1 LLTGYGG
8 YVSLAQYTF
17 AGVGAAVVAKM
28 DTTSPLAILVAM
40 LIAAAVGALVALP
53 VIRLTGLYLAIA
65 TLAFGYLME
74 NLVFQADWMF
84 GFGATLNAKRISIF
98 GWDFSDNTA
107 YVFFVLVVFVLVGM
121 ALLMVRRGAI
131 GRLLIA
137 LRDSPAACGTLG
149 LNQRWFRVAVFSAS
163 AGIAGLAGGLLAGLF
178 HFADASRFVTLQN
191 LPLLLAAVV
200 AGVTSISG
208 AFVGGLVLM
217 LVEVLPRTNQTYAG
231 VVFIVL
237 GIGARLLASDPNGL
251 VNYGI
256 RGIRALVPRMPLPK
270 QLQRFAPPGA
280 PPAVEQID
288 ESEAVQEAQVAGH
301 GVA

>member
-1 LLTGYGG
+1 
-8 YVSLAQYTF
+8 
-17 AGVGAAVVAKM
+17 M

-40 LIAAAVGALVALP
+40 LVAAAVGALVALP
-53 VIRLTGLYLAIA
+53 VLRLTGLYLAIA

-74 NLVFQADWMF
+74 KLVFQADWMF
-84 GFGATLNAKRISIF
+84 GFGATLNAKRVSFF

-107 YVFFVLVVFVLVGM
+107 YVFLVLVVFVLVGM
-121 ALLMVRRGAI
+121 ALLTVRRGAV

-178 HFADASRFVTLQN
+178 RFADASRFVTLQN

-200 AGVTSISG
+200 AGITSISG
-208 AFVGGLVLM
+208 AFLGGIVLM

-251 VNYGI
+251 VNYFF
-256 RGIRALVPRMPLPK
+256 RGIRAVVPRLPLPK
-270 QLQRFAPPGA
+270 QLQRFSAAPA
-280 PPAVEQID
+280 PVTVEQID
-288 ESEAVQEAQVAGH
+288 EPESVQEAQVAGH